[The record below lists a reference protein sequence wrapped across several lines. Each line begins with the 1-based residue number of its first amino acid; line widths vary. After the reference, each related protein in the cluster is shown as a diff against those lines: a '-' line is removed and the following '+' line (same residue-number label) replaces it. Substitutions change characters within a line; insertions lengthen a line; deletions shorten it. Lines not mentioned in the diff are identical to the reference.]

1 LSNNSRFS
9 TTTLNIK
16 PETDL
21 SLEETIERELTSS
34 QAYRRIYRRHIPSMM
49 MASAVPEVIVQESE
63 NSSPQDLRSE
73 NDDEIR
79 EQVHEET
86 PALN

>member
-1 LSNNSRFS
+1 
-9 TTTLNIK
+9 
-16 PETDL
+16 
-21 SLEETIERELTSS
+21 
-34 QAYRRIYRRHIPSMM
+34 MM